1 MTLSRRTLL
10 TGLGLTAGGVG
21 LGLTHST
28 ASATTATAL
37 TAGWTQTPFTFHV
50 QKPYDLAVADR
61 YTHTANGEHHL
72 WVYDTDKL
80 HTPNTS
86 STDPRTEMRWQ
97 QEYTA
102 GEHMWDGDVYLPAG
116 TDGATFV
123 QILRSQRPE
132 GTPATD
138 FMLNVYNEAGGT
150 VRAYSG
156 KVIKTGMYDRWFN
169 VKIAHN
175 ATTGTVQVW
184 FDNAPVAVHN
194 DTDRGPA
201 TRHFKNGVYHHGTG
215 RAESRFRNLTYWTR

>member
-28 ASATTATAL
+28 ASAAADP
-37 TAGWTQTPFTFHV
+37 TAGWTQTPFTFNV
-50 QKPYDLAVADR
+50 QKPHDLAVGDR
-61 YTHTANGEHHL
+61 YTHTADGEHHL
-72 WVYDTDKL
+72 WVYDTDKP
-80 HTPNTS
+80 HTPTS
-86 STDPRTEMRWQ
+86 ATDPRTEMRWH

-102 GEHMWDGDVYLPAG
+102 GQHMWDGDVHLVAG
-116 TDGATFV
+116 THGATFV
-123 QILRSQRPE
+123 QILRVQRPE

-138 FMLNVYNEAGGT
+138 FMLNAYNEAGGT
-150 VRAYSG
+150 VKAYSG
-156 KVIKTGMYDRWFN
+156 KVIKTGMYNKWFN

-184 FDNAPVAVHN
+184 FDNVLVHT